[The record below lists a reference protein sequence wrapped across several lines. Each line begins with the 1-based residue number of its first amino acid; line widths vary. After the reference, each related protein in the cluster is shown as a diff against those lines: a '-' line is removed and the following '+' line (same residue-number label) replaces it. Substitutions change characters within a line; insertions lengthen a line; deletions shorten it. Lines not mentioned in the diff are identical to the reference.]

1 MLCERHQVFL
11 SRGAKCIPC
20 LTGQCI
26 SFISNNGK
34 VEVTVWSLLQ
44 FFTYYLHSITKGEVS
59 DNKRYLTLA
68 RPGTTT
74 QIDVWYQQGFC
85 DSTICI
91 DFRRVEIIHGN

>member
-1 MLCERHQVFL
+1 MNESDKQIKNVVRPASGISEPWCQMYPL
-11 SRGAKCIPC
+11 SQC
-20 LTGQCI
+20 L

-44 FFTYYLHSITKGEVS
+44 FFTYYLHYITEGEVS

-74 QIDVWYQQGFC
+74 QIDV
-85 DSTICI
+85 
-91 DFRRVEIIHGN
+91 